1 MKPATENMKWS
12 EDMGI
17 TRERFNLAGGAV
29 EVGGDERVGK
39 SYHLKDGAL
48 ERVYRRLKANP
59 EISSKQRAQTEVQ
72 ERALERYRNA
82 FLEGG
87 MMGSVGS
94 IDLEAA
100 GASNPGARDH
110 AAKTNWQVDHRNDF
124 SRANRA
130 LTANQRNVVRI
141 IVLCDGSTEEAG
153 RFLGKTGRVRAIQSA
168 VKHLRDAGDSLAKL
182 WGMG

>member
-1 MKPATENMKWS
+1 MKTAQETKWS
-12 EDMGI
+12 EAMGI
-17 TRERFNLAGGAV
+17 TEERFKHAGEHA
-29 EVGGDERVGK
+29 EVGGDERDGK
-39 SYHLKDGAL
+39 VYHLKDGAL
-48 ERVYRRLKANP
+48 ERIYRRLKANA
-59 EISSKQRAQTEVQ
+59 KDGRQRGETEVQ

-100 GASNPGARDH
+100 SASNPGARDH
-110 AAKTNWQVDHRNDF
+110 AAKTNWQMDHRDDF
-124 SRANRA
+124 ARANRA

-141 IVLCDGSTEEAG
+141 IVLCDGGTEEAG

>member
-1 MKPATENMKWS
+1 MKTAQETKWS
-12 EDMGI
+12 EAMGI
-17 TRERFNLAGGAV
+17 TEERFKHAGGYA

-39 SYHLKDGAL
+39 SYHMKDGAL
-48 ERVYRRLKANP
+48 ERVYRRLKANA
-59 EISSKQRAQTEVQ
+59 EGTKQLRETELQ
-72 ERALERYRNA
+72 ERALERYRNS

-110 AAKTNWQVDHRNDF
+110 AAKTNWQMDHRDDF
-124 SRANRA
+124 AKANRA

-141 IVLCDGSTEEAG
+141 IVLEDRGTEDAG
-153 RFLGKTGRVRAIQSA
+153 HFLGKGGRRQAIQSA
-168 VKHLRDAGDSLAKL
+168 VQHLRDAGNSLAKL